1 MISIS
6 SILYPNDSTYNGKE
20 LRLKQQYF
28 FVSATIQDVLAA
40 FKEQCLPWEQ
50 FPEYVAAETA
60 NDSQHTFQLNDTH
73 PAVAIPE
80 LIRLLVDREHVTLD
94 DAIQITSRCMNY
106 TNHTI
111 LPEALEMWDVELF
124 NRLLPRH
131 LQIIYTL
138 NDRLMKEVQK
148 HFPDE
153 GRMCSVLSIFEESS
167 PKRIRMANLCIA
179 FCHRVNGVAELH
191 TGILTS
197 RVFHDFYRLFPEKFI
212 NITNGIT
219 PRRYARSLR

>member
-28 FVSATIQDVLAA
+28 FVSATIQDVLAV

-50 FPEYVAAETA
+50 FPEYVAVETA